1 MKVVGITLR
10 EFLKQ
15 SFNEELL
22 FRAIEQF
29 TALQDAISE
38 HVDVFLDIGVPD
50 YRLDK
55 LPGLYKDFVS
65 QKDLL
70 EAEGLSDAE
79 VNQLALLTT
88 EVSRLCEK
96 LSGYPVK
103 QNIVQP
109 DFNDNNTLIDN
120 MRKKITI
127 IDLGEIVISHPFFSL
142 LNFLQQ
148 IKKHHRLTDE
158 DDLYLKIED
167 VCFKNYKVYFDT
179 KKDFQ
184 DMLVTAE
191 LVSSIYFL
199 VYQVRFM
206 SACGKENLMAHQH
219 WKLGDL
225 LRGFIENNLKIKP

>member
-1 MKVVGITLR
+1 M
-10 EFLKQ
+10 
-15 SFNEELL
+15 
-22 FRAIEQF
+22 
-29 TALQDAISE
+29 
-38 HVDVFLDIGVPD
+38 
-50 YRLDK
+50 DK
-55 LPGLYKDFVS
+55 LSGLYKDFVS
-65 QKDLL
+65 QKDFLV
-70 EAEGLSDAE
+70 AEGLSDSE

-103 QNIVQP
+103 QTIVQP
-109 DFNDNNTLIDN
+109 VFNDNNILIDN
-120 MRKKITI
+120 MRKKIII

-191 LVSSIYFL
+191 LVSSIYVL

-206 SACGKENLMAHQH
+206 SACGKENLMAYQH

-225 LRGFIENNLKIKP
+225 LRGFIKNNLEIKP